1 MKVMGGSLQ
10 CWHPLYSECLIAAGV
25 LSKLQPSARYN
36 WDQGQL
42 ACWRASGFNLRQ
54 V

>member
-25 LSKLQPSARYN
+25 LSKLQPSARYTLGPGTTGMLESF
-36 WDQGQL
+36 WL
-42 ACWRASGFNLRQ
+42 
-54 V
+54 